1 VTRPAAA
8 ADDWD
13 RHWRDF
19 HEAAR
24 LNPAQDMRRRLLLRE
39 LRRLAPA
46 RLLDLG
52 SGSGEFARA
61 AASALPGAH
70 FLGLEASA
78 AGVAL
83 AREKAPGATF
93 LQRDLRGAHM
103 PEEPYRQWAS
113 AAVCSE
119 VLEHVDDPRA
129 LLANAK
135 PYLAPGAHL
144 LVTVPGGPMSAY
156 DRHLGHRR
164 HFTRS
169 SLRELIAGAGYGVEA
184 VRGVGFPFFNLYRLV
199 VIARGRRL
207 IADAD
212 QSGATMPWTGRSAM
226 RVFDLL
232 FRLNLDRTGLGW
244 QLVARARH
252 AVGS

>member
-1 VTRPAAA
+1 MTRPAAD

-13 RHWRDF
+13 RHWQDF

-46 RLLDLG
+46 RLLDVG
-52 SGSGEFARA
+52 SGSGELARVA
-61 AASALPGAH
+61 AAALPGVP
-70 FLGLEASA
+70 FLGLEGSA
-78 AGVAL
+78 GGVAL
-83 AREKAPGATF
+83 AREKVPTAAF
-93 LQRDLRGAHM
+93 VQRDLRKAQP
-103 PEEPYRQWAS
+103 PEEPYHEWAS

-129 LLANAK
+129 LLENVR
-135 PYLAPGAHL
+135 PYLAPGAPL

-169 SLRELIAGAGYGVEA
+169 SLRELMETAGYAVEA
-184 VRGVGFPFFNLYRLV
+184 VRGAGFPFFNLYRLV

-207 IADAD
+207 VTDAD
-212 QSGATMPWTGRSAM
+212 QSGPTMPWTGRAAM
-226 RVFDLL
+226 RLFGLL
-232 FRLNLDRTGLGW
+232 FRLNLDRTGFGW
-244 QLVARARH
+244 QLLAIGRRKG
-252 AVGS
+252 GS